1 MFWNFIARI
10 LLRNRIAWLATV
22 LLATIF
28 MAYQG
33 STVRMTYEFAKLM
46 PETDSVSIEYN
57 MLVEEF
63 GQASNTVVIAM
74 EDADFF
80 SKEHLREWKELVDSL
95 KSVDGITNVQ
105 SLTEAYGLRVDSAT
119 EKLAPD
125 TLFNALPTNGE
136 EEIALEAKV
145 KSWPFYRG
153 GLYQGDTYMMILRID
168 EARLYNEGIV
178 PIVETAKK
186 HILDWEDRYGRDLHM
201 SGLPWLRI
209 ANSKNLEAE
218 IYRTV
223 GFTLLV
229 TVIIFFAFLK
239 SLRATLIS
247 LLIVIVGVIF
257 SLGAMGHFGFG
268 LTLLSSLIPPLIIV
282 IGVPNCIYLINKYHQ
297 EYKKHGNQVRAIQ
310 RVIKKVGYIALITN
324 TTTALGFAA
333 FILTDSQNLVEF
345 GIISSISILSVFILS
360 LILMPVIYSF
370 LSPPK
375 ERHMNHFDVGWL
387 VNFLDFL
394 DNSVENRRNLIY
406 GITAVLAALSIF
418 GLFKIETA
426 GNITAD
432 FNKKEHIYKDVKYF
446 ERTFGGVVPMDI
458 IIDTKREGGV
468 EKLSTLRRIEELQD
482 SLAQLPELSRA
493 ASIVD
498 LVKFAKQGVM
508 FGNPD
513 FYELPT
519 RSEQQW
525 LLTYL
530 PRGVKDETGLMNSMV
545 TPNGQKARITV
556 QMADLSTPQMRELT
570 EKVQNLVAKIFPD
583 NRFDVTITGA
593 SIKFIR
599 STTYLI
605 NNLILSLALAVVAI
619 SIIMAL
625 LFMSWRMVLISLIP
639 NLIPMLLTAGIMG
652 FAGIPLKPSTIL
664 VFSIA
669 FGISVDDSLHFLA
682 KYRQELKANNWNI
695 SWAVKSSIM
704 ETGLSMFY
712 TSIVLFCGFS
722 VFTTSNF
729 GGTQALGLLTS
740 ITLLIA
746 MFSNLM
752 LLPSFLLTMEKWI
765 TKKDISDNILDI
777 YDSETETEESDESED
792 QNP

>member
-22 LLATIF
+22 LLSTLF

-33 STVRMTYEFAKLM
+33 STVRMSYEFAKLM

-63 GQASNTVVIAM
+63 GQASNTIVIAM

-80 SKEHLREWKELVDSL
+80 AKEHLSQWLELVDSL
-95 KSVDGITNVQ
+95 KSIDGITNVQ
-105 SLTEAYGLRVDSAT
+105 SLTEAYGLKVDSAT

-125 TLFNALPTNGE
+125 TLFKSLPRNGE
-136 EEIALEAKV
+136 EEIALEARV
-145 KSWPFYRG
+145 KSWPFYKG

-168 EARLYNEGIV
+168 EARLYNEQIV

-186 HILDWEDRYGRDLHM
+186 HILAWEARYGRDLHM

-209 ANSKNLEAE
+209 ANTKNLQKE
-218 IYRTV
+218 IFRTV
-223 GFTLLV
+223 AFTLLV
-229 TVIIFFAFLK
+229 TVVIFFAFLK
-239 SLRATLIS
+239 SVRATIVS
-247 LLIVIVGVIF
+247 LSIVILGVIF
-257 SLGAMGHFGFG
+257 SVGAMGLFGFG

-310 RVIKKVGYIALITN
+310 RVVKKVGYIALITN

-333 FILTDSQNLVEF
+333 FILTDSDNLVEF
-345 GIISSISILSVFILS
+345 GIISSISILAVFVLS
-360 LILMPVIYSF
+360 MILMPVIYSF
-370 LSPPK
+370 LAPPK

-394 DNSVENRRNLIY
+394 DFSVEKRRPLIY
-406 GITAVLAALSIF
+406 SITGILVALAIV
-418 GLFKIETA
+418 GVFKIETA
-426 GNITAD
+426 GNLTAD

-468 EKLSTLRRIEELQD
+468 EKLSNLRRIEALQD
-482 SLAQLPELSRA
+482 SLATLPELSRS
-493 ASIVD
+493 ASLVD
-498 LVKFAKQGVM
+498 FVKFAKQGVM

-513 FYELPT
+513 MYALPS

-530 PRGVKDETGLMNSMV
+530 PRGVKDETGLMKSMV
-545 TPNGQKARITV
+545 TQDGRKARITV
-556 QMADLSTPQMRELT
+556 QMADLSTPEMRVLTARVEEL
-570 EKVQNLVAKIFPD
+570 VQKIFPD
-583 NRFDVTITGA
+583 ERYDVTITGA

-605 NNLILSLALAVVAI
+605 NNLILSLALAVIAI

-625 LFMSWRMVLISLIP
+625 LFISWRMVLISLIP

-652 FAGIPLKPSTIL
+652 YAGIPLKPSTIL

-746 MFSNLM
+746 MFSNLL
-752 LLPSFLLTMEKWI
+752 LLPSFLLTMEKWL
-765 TKKDISDNILDI
+765 TRKDISDNILDI
-777 YDSETETEESDESED
+777 YDSEIESDDE
-792 QNP
+792 NM

>member
-22 LLATIF
+22 LLATVF

-33 STVRMTYEFAKLM
+33 STVRMSYEFAKLM
-46 PETDSVSIEYN
+46 PETDSVSIDYN
-57 MLVEEF
+57 MLVDEF
-63 GQASNTVVIAM
+63 GQASNTIVIAM

-80 SKEHLREWKELVDSL
+80 TKEHLSEWLELVDSL

-105 SLTEAYGLRVDSAT
+105 SLTEAYGLTVDTAT

-125 TLFNALPTNGE
+125 TLFNALPQNGE
-136 EEIALEAKV
+136 EEIALEARV
-145 KSWPFYRG
+145 KSWPFYKG

-168 EARLYNEGIV
+168 EARLYNERIV
-178 PIVETAKK
+178 PVVETAKK
-186 HILDWEDRYGRDLHM
+186 HILAWEKAYGRDLHM

-209 ANSKNLEAE
+209 ANTKNLQAE

-239 SLRATLIS
+239 SIRATLVS
-247 LLIVIVGVIF
+247 LTIVILGVIF
-257 SLGAMGHFGFG
+257 SVGAMGLFGFG

-310 RVIKKVGYIALITN
+310 RVVKKVGYIALITN

-333 FILTDSQNLVEF
+333 FILTDSDNLVEF
-345 GIISSISILSVFILS
+345 GIISSISILSVFVLS
-360 LILMPVIYSF
+360 MIIMPVIYSF
-370 LSPPK
+370 LAPPK

-394 DNSVENRRNLIY
+394 DFSVEKRRPLIY
-406 GITAVLAALSIF
+406 GVTAVLVALAVV

-426 GNITAD
+426 GNLTAD
-432 FNKKEHIYKDVKYF
+432 FNKEESIYKDVKYF

-458 IIDTKREGGV
+458 IIDTKRDGGV
-468 EKLSTLRRIEELQD
+468 EKLSNLRRIEALQD
-482 SLAQLPELSRA
+482 SLGTLPQLSRS
-493 ASIVD
+493 ASLVD
-498 LVKFAKQGVM
+498 FVKFAKQGVM

-513 FYELPT
+513 MYSLPS

-530 PRGVKDETGLMNSMV
+530 PRGVKDETGLMKSMV
-545 TPNGQKARITV
+545 TQDGRKARITV
-556 QMADLSTPQMRELT
+556 QMADLSTPEMRELT
-570 EKVQNLVAKIFPD
+570 ARVEKLVQKIFPD
-583 NRFDVTITGA
+583 ERYDVTITGA

-619 SIIMAL
+619 AIIMAL
-625 LFMSWRMVLISLIP
+625 LFISWRMVLISLIP

-652 FAGIPLKPSTIL
+652 YAGIPLKPSTIL

-695 SWAVKSSIM
+695 TWAVKSSIM

-722 VFTTSNF
+722 VFTTSSF

-746 MFSNLM
+746 MFSNLL
-752 LLPSFLLTMEKWI
+752 LLPSFLLTMEKWL
-765 TKKDISDNILDI
+765 TRKDISDNILDI
-777 YDSETETEESDESED
+777 YDSETDSDDEN
-792 QNP
+792 Q

>member
-22 LLATIF
+22 LLATVF

-33 STVRMTYEFAKLM
+33 STVRMSYEFAKLM
-46 PETDSVSIEYN
+46 PETDSVSIDYN
-57 MLVEEF
+57 MLVDEF
-63 GQASNTVVIAM
+63 GQASNTIVIAM

-80 SKEHLREWKELVDSL
+80 TKEHLSEWLELVDSL

-105 SLTEAYGLRVDSAT
+105 SLTEAYGLTVDTAT

-125 TLFNALPTNGE
+125 TLFNALPQNGE
-136 EEIALEAKV
+136 EEIALEARV
-145 KSWPFYRG
+145 KSWPFYKG

-168 EARLYNEGIV
+168 EARLYNEQIV
-178 PIVETAKK
+178 PVVETAKK
-186 HILDWEDRYGRDLHM
+186 HILAWEEAYGRDLHM

-209 ANSKNLEAE
+209 ANTKNLQAE

-239 SLRATLIS
+239 SIRATLVS
-247 LLIVIVGVIF
+247 LTIVILGVIF
-257 SLGAMGHFGFG
+257 SVGAMGLFGFG

-310 RVIKKVGYIALITN
+310 RVVKKVGYIALITN

-333 FILTDSQNLVEF
+333 FILTDSDNLVEF
-345 GIISSISILSVFILS
+345 GIISSISILSVFVLS
-360 LILMPVIYSF
+360 MIIMPVIYSF
-370 LSPPK
+370 LAPPK

-394 DNSVENRRNLIY
+394 DFSVEKRRPLIY
-406 GITAVLAALSIF
+406 GVTAVLVALAVV

-426 GNITAD
+426 GNLTAD
-432 FNKKEHIYKDVKYF
+432 FNKEESIYKDVKYF

-458 IIDTKREGGV
+458 IIDTKRDGGV
-468 EKLSTLRRIEELQD
+468 EKLSNLRRIEALQD
-482 SLAQLPELSRA
+482 SLATLPQLSRS
-493 ASIVD
+493 ASLVD
-498 LVKFAKQGVM
+498 FVKFAKQGVM

-513 FYELPT
+513 MYSLPS

-530 PRGVKDETGLMNSMV
+530 PRGVKDETGLMKSMV
-545 TPNGQKARITV
+545 TQDGRKARITV
-556 QMADLSTPQMRELT
+556 QMADLSTPEMRELT
-570 EKVQNLVAKIFPD
+570 ARVEELVQKIFPD
-583 NRFDVTITGA
+583 ERYDVTITGA

-619 SIIMAL
+619 AIIMAL
-625 LFMSWRMVLISLIP
+625 LFISWRMVLISLIP

-652 FAGIPLKPSTIL
+652 YAGIPLKPSTIL

-695 SWAVKSSIM
+695 TWAVKSSIM

-746 MFSNLM
+746 MFSNLL
-752 LLPSFLLTMEKWI
+752 LLPSFLLTMEKWL
-765 TKKDISDNILDI
+765 TRKDISDNILDI
-777 YDSETETEESDESED
+777 YDSETDSDDEN
-792 QNP
+792 Q

>member
-1 MFWNFIARI
+1 MFWSAIARI
-10 LLRNRIAWLATV
+10 LLRNRLAWLAAVGMITV
-22 LLATIF
+22 F

-33 STVRMTYEFAKLM
+33 SQVKMTYEFAKLM
-46 PETDSVSIEYN
+46 PETDSVSIDYN

-63 GQASNTVVIAM
+63 GQASNTVVVAM

-80 SKEHLREWKELVDSL
+80 TREHLEEWLELVGDL
-95 KSVDGITNVQ
+95 RQIDGLTNIQ
-105 SLTEAYGLRVDSAT
+105 SLTEAYGLVVDSAT

-125 TLFNALPTNGE
+125 TLFKALPRTGE

-145 KSWPFYRG
+145 KSWPFYKG
-153 GLYQGDTYMMILRID
+153 GLFQGDTYMMILRVD

-178 PIVETAKK
+178 PIIEDTKK
-186 HILDWEDRYGRDLHM
+186 VLLDWEAKYGRDLHM

-209 ANSKNLEAE
+209 ANSKKLEQE

-223 GFTLLV
+223 ALTLLV
-229 TVIIFFAFLK
+229 TVLIFFFFLK
-239 SLRATLIS
+239 SLKATLVS
-247 LLIVIVGVIF
+247 LLIVILGVVF
-257 SLGAMGHFGFG
+257 GMGTMGLFGYG

-297 EYKKHGNQVRAIQ
+297 EYKKHGNQIMAIQ
-310 RVIKKVGYIALITN
+310 RVVRKVGYIAMITN

-345 GIISSISILSVFILS
+345 GVVSSISIMSVFVLS
-360 LILMPVIYSF
+360 LILMPIIYSYMKA
-370 LSPPK
+370 PK
-375 ERHMNHFDVGWL
+375 DRHLNHFDVAWL
-387 VNFLDFL
+387 VKFLDFL
-394 DNSVENRRNLIY
+394 EFAVEKRRNVIYALAGAAALLAIY
-406 GITAVLAALSIF
+406 GVTL
-418 GLFKIETA
+418 IETA

-432 FNKKEHIYKDVKYF
+432 FDRTQDIYKDVKYF
-446 ERTFGGVVPMDI
+446 EKTFGGVVPMDI
-458 IIDTKREGGV
+458 VIDTKTEGGV
-468 EKLSTLRRIEELQD
+468 EKLSTLRRISNLQD
-482 SLAQLPELSRA
+482 SLATFPELSRSV
-493 ASIVD
+493 SIAD
-498 LVKFAKQGVM
+498 FVKFAKQGVF

-513 FYELPT
+513 LYELPT
-519 RSEQQW
+519 RNEMQW
-525 LLTYL
+525 LATYM
-530 PRGVKDETGLMNSMV
+530 PKNINDTTGLSQSMV
-545 TPNGQKARITV
+545 TKDGRKARITV
-556 QMADLSTPQMRELT
+556 QMADLSTPQMRELS
-570 EKVQNLVAKIFPD
+570 ERVEAMVAKVFPD
-583 NRFDVTITGA
+583 ERFDVTITGA

-599 STTYLI
+599 STNYLI
-605 NNLILSLALAVVAI
+605 NNLILSLSLAVLAI

-682 KYRQELKANNWNI
+682 KYRQELKENGWNI
-695 SWAVKSSIM
+695 AWAVKSSIL

-712 TSIVLFCGFS
+712 TSIVLFFGFS
-722 VFTTSNF
+722 VFTTSSF

-740 ITLLIA
+740 ITLFVA
-746 MFSNLM
+746 MLSNLL

-765 TKKDISDNILDI
+765 TKKDLSENILDI
-777 YDSETETEESDESED
+777 YDSEVDENE
-792 QNP
+792 